1 MVVATVFEAQRETAS
16 DYLAS
21 TAAPAEWFTPYCSAL
36 LYCVQKIH
44 QCEHQPASGTPL
56 RRQSIPFH
64 AAQPWP
70 VLGCLQNTTYL
81 TCLHVSVS
89 VLRVCTCICL
99 CDSVLQLSELKQTMK
114 RLTLGIFSMKKE
126 RQSPGHLKH
135 AHLYNSGW
143 ITGFYL
149 STVSSIVVIKY
160 GLGVFMQLITTFL
173 CKTPLAANSTS
184 SHWSDKY
191 PLFQP
196 KTLCTMFKVS
206 IARCNQVLNKSVLL
220 QH

>member
-1 MVVATVFEAQRETAS
+1 MIYTLLF
-16 DYLAS
+16 
-21 TAAPAEWFTPYCSAL
+21 CSAVL
-36 LYCVQKIH
+36 CSEDSSVW
-44 QCEHQPASGTPL
+44 ASASQWNPTEEAINPFSRCTTMTSAGLPPKYY
-56 RRQSIPFH
+56 IPYMSACF
-64 AAQPWP
+64 
-70 VLGCLQNTTYL
+70 C
-81 TCLHVSVS
+81 S

-114 RLTLGIFSMKKE
+114 RLTLSIFSMKKE

-160 GLGVFMQLITTFL
+160 GLGVFMRLITTFL
-173 CKTPLAANSTS
+173 CKTPLAVSSTS
-184 SHWSDKY
+184 SHWSGKY